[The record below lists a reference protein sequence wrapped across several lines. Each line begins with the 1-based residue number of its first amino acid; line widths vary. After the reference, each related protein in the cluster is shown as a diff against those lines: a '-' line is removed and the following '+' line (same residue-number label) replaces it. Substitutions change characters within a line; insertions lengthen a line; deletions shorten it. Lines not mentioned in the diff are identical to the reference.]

1 MQGKNKAQVIVAL
14 LLILAVTLVGGSCH
28 RARVLTSLTDAEWEK
43 ALQIALETPEVKMQI
58 ENNIPYKTQRGW
70 VGIVW
75 KFSHAAELWGI
86 DYGTPESNIPPEVPG
101 SAVIYPQISLL
112 FGEPERLLIRVAV
125 DLAAQKAVHIE
136 QYPLKPLPSGTSTQ

>member
-86 DYGTPESNIPPEVPG
+86 DYGTPESNIPRKFP
-101 SAVIYPQISLL
+101 A
-112 FGEPERLLIRVAV
+112 RR
-125 DLAAQKAVHIE
+125 
-136 QYPLKPLPSGTSTQ
+136 